1 MIASISTAHQQRLEE
16 IRKDLQSLGYK
27 ESQFLKIELLFF
39 EVLTISRT
47 YGNDLEQNRLLAELK
62 TVQHDQYEKTKA
74 HTRKAGQRELS
85 IRRFVISLRKVLSGA
100 N

>member
-16 IRKDLQSLGYK
+16 IRKDLQSLGCK

-39 EVLTISRT
+39 EVLAISRT
-47 YGNDLEQNRLLAELK
+47 YGNDLEQNKLLAELK
-62 TVQHDQYEKTKA
+62 IVQHDQYEKTKVL
-74 HTRKAGQRELS
+74 TKKAGQRELS
-85 IRRFVISLRKVLSGA
+85 IRRFVISLRKVLSGI